1 MKIFLVKM
9 FSFVRDRYT
18 IKKSFKNKIPD
29 MLLSKQK
36 IFAAFPVALLFVQF
50 SFAQTFQPKMKSIYH
65 KGWIDLNKN
74 GKKDVYEDP
83 EQPVDDR
90 IQDLLSQMTTEEKTC
105 QLATLYGYHRV
116 LKDSLPTPEWK
127 NEIWKDGIANIDE
140 HLNGFPVTN
149 LDIITDIKKH
159 VWAMNTTQA
168 FFIED
173 TRLGIPVDFTD
184 EGIRG
189 VEAYGT
195 TGFPTELA
203 LGNTWDKDLVHQVGR
218 ITGLEARAMGYT
230 NVYAPILDVAR
241 DQRWGRLEES
251 YGESPYLAARL
262 GVEMAQ
268 GMQQDHTIVSTAKH
282 FAIYSANFG
291 AREGL
296 ARTDP
301 QMPLREVK
309 TLLLPSFEHVIKEA
323 GILGVMASY
332 NDYDGIPIIGSYYWL
347 TKILRQEFGFHGYVV
362 SDSDALEYLFSK
374 HHVAA
379 DREDAVA
386 QAVNAGMN
394 VRTNFSPP
402 STMILPLRKD
412 IEDGKISMATL
423 NKRVKEVLYVKFWL
437 GLFDHPYIENAQK
450 SVETVNDPEHKKVS
464 LQASRECIVLL
475 KNDNNILPLSKNI
488 HSIAVIGPNA
498 DNADYADT
506 HYGPHG
512 TKGITALEGIREKL
526 GKNVSV
532 NYAKGCELVD
542 KTWPESEVLPQ
553 PPTKE
558 EQAQMDSA
566 VTVAKNSDAVI
577 MVMGGNTKTAGE
589 SKSRTTLDLPGFQL
603 DLIKAIKAT
612 GKPVVVVF
620 INSQP
625 ISFNWTKENIDG
637 IVEAWYPGTYGG
649 TAIADVLFGDYN
661 PGGKLTLTFPRSV
674 GQLPMNFPSKPS
686 AQTDAGETARLKGKL
701 YPFGYGLSYTTFAY
715 SNLKV
720 SPEKEN
726 SQGTIHVS
734 FDVKNTGQKE
744 GDEVAQMYIHE
755 KVTTVTTYEKQLR
768 GFERVHLNPG
778 ETKTVNF
785 TLTPDDLSIWNRD
798 MHFVV
803 EPGTFKIMIGA
814 SSEDIKLNGEFQIL

>member
-1 MKIFLVKM
+1 
-9 FSFVRDRYT
+9 
-18 IKKSFKNKIPD
+18 
-29 MLLSKQK
+29 MLLIKRFLFISW
-36 IFAAFPVALLFVQF
+36 VLLFF
-50 SFAQTFQPKMKSIYH
+50 STTNSFPQSFQPKMKSIYH

-74 GKKDVYEDP
+74 GKEDIYEDP
-83 EQPVDDR
+83 SQPVDKR
-90 IQDLLSQMTTEEKTC
+90 IDDLLSQMTVEEKTC
-105 QLATLYGYHRV
+105 QMATLYGYHRV

-140 HLNGFPVTN
+140 HLNGFIEWNVPIASM
-149 LDIITDIKKH
+149 DIIKDIKKH

-195 TGFPTELA
+195 TGFPTQLA
-203 LGNTWDKDLVHQVGR
+203 MGNTWDKDLVNKVGR

-251 YGESPYLAARL
+251 YGESPYLVSRL
-262 GVEMAQ
+262 GVEMAR

-282 FAIYSANFG
+282 YAIYSANFG
-291 AREGL
+291 AREGM

-301 QMPLREVK
+301 QMPRREVE
-309 TLLLPSFEHVIKEA
+309 TLLLPPFEHVIKEA
-323 GILGVMASY
+323 RILGMMASY

-347 TKILRQEFGFHGYVV
+347 TKRLRQEFGFKGYVV

-374 HHVAA
+374 HHVAK
-379 DREDAVA
+379 DRDDAVA

-394 VRTNFSPP
+394 VRTNFSSP

-412 IEDGKISMATL
+412 IEDGKVSIQTVDA
-423 NKRVKEVLYVKFWL
+423 RVRDVLKVKFWL
-437 GLFDHPYIENAQK
+437 GLFDHPYIEDAQK
-450 SVETVNDPEHKKVS
+450 SVATVNDPEHKQIS

-475 KNDNNILPLSKNI
+475 KNDRMPGQQNTILPFSKNVQ
-488 HSIAVIGPNA
+488 SVAVIGPNA
-498 DNADYADT
+498 DNADYADV

-512 TKGITALEGIREKL
+512 TKGVTVLEGIKEKL
-526 GKNVSV
+526 GANVHV
-532 NYAKGCELVD
+532 NYAKGCEIVD
-542 KTWPESEVLPQ
+542 KNWPESEVLPQ
-553 PPTKE
+553 PPSAS
-558 EQAQMDSA
+558 EQEQMDSA
-566 VTVAKNSDAVI
+566 VSLAKKSDIVI

-589 SKSRTTLDLPGFQL
+589 NKSRTTLDLPGFQL
-603 DLIKAIKAT
+603 DLIKAVKAT

-625 ISFNWTKENIDG
+625 ISFNWVKENIPG

-649 TAIADVLFGDYN
+649 EAVADVLFGDYN

-686 AQTDAGETARLKGKL
+686 AQTDAGESARLKGKL
-701 YPFGYGLSYTTFAY
+701 YPFGYGLTYTTFDY
-715 SNLKV
+715 SNLKI
-720 SPEKEN
+720 SPQKEN
-726 SQGTIHVS
+726 SQGSINVS
-734 FDVKNTGQKE
+734 FDVKNTGSRE
-744 GDEVAQMYIHE
+744 GDEVVQLYIHE

-768 GFERVHLNPG
+768 GFERIHLNPG
-778 ETKTVNF
+778 ETKTAHF

-803 EPGTFKIMIGA
+803 EPGTFKVMIGA
-814 SSEDIKLNGEFQIL
+814 SSEDIRLQGEFEILQPQ